1 MRDLLN
7 SPMSVGL
14 EIYGPP
20 EEDFAAIDSH
30 QMNTSGDSKREYEK
44 TFSTELPTCNHQD
57 GVSKGRLMRRMRKKK
72 RAFHHKY

>member
-44 TFSTELPTCNHQD
+44 TFSSELPRMPATTKMGFQR
-57 GVSKGRLMRRMRKKK
+57 VGR
-72 RAFHHKY
+72 